1 MRFFLKSISW
11 ALAAGFIIIFLLSLF
26 IIFPG
31 KTWLSISV
39 GSVFALVFV
48 SAGYLSYYYATSL
61 KQKSFN
67 IIFVISILGRI
78 SLLLIAIVLVI
89 KFGNMNN
96 VLFII
101 SLFCWYFIFQICEVI
116 SFKKYSL
123 KKV

>member
-11 ALAAGFIIIFLLSLF
+11 ALAAGFVIIFLLSLF
-26 IIFPG
+26 VIFTG
-31 KTWLSISV
+31 KTWLSISI

-48 SAGYLSYYYATSL
+48 IAGYLSYYYAISL